1 MAKKKKI
8 NTNYLL
14 LGVAV
19 IGGLLF
25 LNDQQQKKHDLA
37 MCEEG
42 TRFVDEQAK
51 RYYVEDAQITGRE
64 LDEDWEEE
72 KHYMYGTEHS
82 SCKELYK

>member
-8 NTNYLL
+8 NTKYLL

-19 IGGLLF
+19 IGGLLV
-25 LNDQQQKKHDLA
+25 LNNQQQKKHDLA
-37 MCEEG
+37 WCEEN

-51 RYYVEDAQITGRE
+51 RYYVENHQITGRE
-64 LDEDWEEE
+64 LDENWEEE

-82 SCKELYK
+82 SCEKYK